1 VKLIQKLRES
11 WLTHQEIDE
20 LEEYVKQL
28 EIDANRYK
36 WLNKYTSQLFMV
48 TEEQTD
54 QQVDIAMGKNMTEDE
69 AWDELE
75 RKQTKKW
82 NSSDMAYRP
91 NGLTVDANIINKAK
105 WYQEGYEAGQRDE
118 RELCAKLCEAYIAP
132 SIGKEIAAAI
142 RGRTE
147 PKSDFKTQ
155 MDDNWSGII

>member
-54 QQVDIAMGKNMTEDE
+54 QQVDLAMGKKND
-69 AWDELE
+69 
-75 RKQTKKW
+75 
-82 NSSDMAYRP
+82 
-91 NGLTVDANIINKAK
+91 
-105 WYQEGYEAGQRDE
+105 
-118 RELCAKLCEAYIAP
+118 
-132 SIGKEIAAAI
+132 
-142 RGRTE
+142 
-147 PKSDFKTQ
+147 
-155 MDDNWSGII
+155 